1 MKSDKHPLSKPVISI
16 VTVGMNHL
24 KFLDALLKSLYI
36 DSRPSVNF
44 EMIYVDN
51 CSEDQSVSFI
61 KKNYPE
67 VLVFTNKSVKGFAEN
82 NNFGVR
88 KSSGEYIAIINPDVV
103 LLDNCIDKL
112 YQYFKSNPNTGI
124 LVPKLL
130 NPDHSIQF
138 SVRNFMS
145 AKIFF
150 WRLLTDG
157 NDHASNKIIQEYLLK
172 NRDAEKTQ
180 FVDWAVGA
188 SFFMS
193 KSFFEELGG
202 FDEDYF
208 LYVED
213 QDICLRSWKKGRPV
227 TYFPESIMTHNY
239 LKGSARFGKKKW
251 YHFKSLVVFFMKH
264 GFYVRSMKN
273 NSPSLILTVK
283 N

>member
-1 MKSDKHPLSKPVISI
+1 
-16 VTVGMNHL
+16 MNHL
-24 KFLDALLKSLYI
+24 PFLGPLLKSLYI
-36 DSRPSVNF
+36 DNPPSVDF

-67 VLVFTNKSVKGFAEN
+67 VLVFTNKSIKGFAEN
-82 NNFGVR
+82 NNFGVSR
-88 KSSGEYIAIINPDVV
+88 SSGEYIAIINPDVV
-103 LLDNCIDKL
+103 LLDDCIDKL

-130 NPDHSIQF
+130 NPDRSIQF
-138 SVRNFMS
+138 SVRNFIS
-145 AKIFF
+145 LKIFF

-157 NDHASNKIIQEYLLK
+157 NDNTSNKIIQKYLLK
-172 NRDAEKTQ
+172 ARDAEKTQ

-188 SFFMS
+188 SFFMA
-193 KSFFEELGG
+193 KSFFNELNG

-213 QDICLRSWKKGRPV
+213 QDICLRSWKKRRPV
-227 TYFPESIMTHNY
+227 VYFPKAIMTHNY

-251 YHFKSLVVFFMKH
+251 YHFKSLVIFFIKH
-264 GFYVRSMKN
+264 GTCVKSVKN
-273 NSPSLILTVK
+273 NNSLPITTIK